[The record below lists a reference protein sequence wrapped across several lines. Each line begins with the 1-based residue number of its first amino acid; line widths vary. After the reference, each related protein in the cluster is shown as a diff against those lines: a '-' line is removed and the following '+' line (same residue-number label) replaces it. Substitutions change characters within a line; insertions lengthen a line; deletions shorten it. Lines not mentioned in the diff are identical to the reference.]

1 MSLLSQRITFLL
13 LSAMVGGCAS
23 INDAKNT
30 VTGWVGGSDTLETTK
45 SSVVSPG
52 LKYAATIHVADYVDQ
67 RKVSN
72 PRYLGEIT
80 AQVSGLSGRELL
92 MDQDVAAIAT
102 AAIKQRFDAEGFQVD
117 VPASN
122 AIFEVTG
129 VVKALTLN
137 VKNRDD
143 ITIAIETTLKEVA
156 TGKVVWSAL
165 VTEKANRFAGVSGDS
180 KEDVMNYLNKELH
193 IVTTKT
199 VNAISASLMAARPEL
214 FNLTPGTRP
223 IPGVTVLVAPPLPK
237 TVVVAHVVAMQRQ
250 EPASTYRPQA
260 SDKNGLLLVNTNPSR
275 ANIYLDGVYYG
286 LSPLRLEIEPGIHAM
301 SVKLTGYNMFTE
313 KVSVRRGD
321 STEVEVTLEQ

>member
-1 MSLLSQRITFLL
+1 MNLLSQRIVFLL
-13 LSAMVGGCAS
+13 LLVTVSGCAS

-30 VTGWVGGSDTLETTK
+30 VTDWIGGSNTLETTK
-45 SSVVSPG
+45 SDVVSSG
-52 LKYAATIHVADYVDQ
+52 LKYAATIHVVDYVDQ

-80 AQVSGLSGRELL
+80 SQVSGVSGHELL
-92 MDQDVAAIAT
+92 IDQDVAAIAT
-102 AAIKQRFDAEGFQVD
+102 DAIKQRFDAEGFQVD
-117 VPASN
+117 APDAV
-122 AIFEVTG
+122 FEISG
-129 VVKALTLN
+129 VVKALSLN

-165 VTEKANRFAGVSGDS
+165 VTEKANRFAGVSGNS
-180 KEDVMNYLNKELH
+180 KEDVMTYLNKELR

-199 VNAISASLMAARPEL
+199 VDAISASLMASRPEL

-223 IPGVTVLVAPPLPK
+223 IPGVTVFVAPPLPK
-237 TVVVAHVVAMQRQ
+237 TVVAAPVAAVQR
-250 EPASTYRPQA
+250 EEAASSYRPLS
-260 SDKNGLLLVNTNPSR
+260 SDKNGLLLVNTNPPR
-275 ANIYLDGVYYG
+275 ANVYLDGVYYG

-301 SVKLTGYNMFTE
+301 SVKLTGYNMFSE

-321 STEVEVTLEQ
+321 NTEVNVTLEQ